1 MARPIITI
9 TETVTRT
16 YSPSKAELED
26 LDLPIDIDALRELDS
41 EELGVALIDSDLED
55 RYAVEDREIE
65 ITQPQASPGN

>member
-16 YSPSKAELED
+16 YSPSTAELEE
-26 LDLPIDIDALRELDS
+26 LGLPTDIDALRELDID
-41 EELGVALIDSDLED
+41 ELSVALIDSDLED

-65 ITQPQASPGN
+65 LTQPKASPSH